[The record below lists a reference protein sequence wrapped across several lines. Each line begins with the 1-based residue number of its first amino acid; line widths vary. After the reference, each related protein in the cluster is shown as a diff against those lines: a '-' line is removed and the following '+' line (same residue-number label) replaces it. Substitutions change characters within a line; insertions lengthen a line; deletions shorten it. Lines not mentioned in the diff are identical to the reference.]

1 VLKLQIGDMTT
12 ASVMFAG
19 LMRIVHLDANDN
31 TIAELL
37 EKTCGPTGEL
47 YSITA
52 NATKGTYETDPQKMP
67 KVKKQNHTLGPYDK
81 LVIKIKPNAALTAD
95 ASGDDIVCRIPV
107 TFRNTRSGVVYEKT
121 LYINDFTD
129 KIDADITL
137 AANIWYTFL
146 EYQLPAQTEM
156 KLGHAVQ
163 DARVDSAL
171 YFAWTMDDGAA

>member
-1 VLKLQIGDMTT
+1 
-12 ASVMFAG
+12 MFAG

-37 EKTCGPTGEL
+37 EKTCGSTGEL
-47 YSITA
+47 YSVTA
-52 NATKGTYETDPQKMP
+52 NAATGTYETDPQKMP
-67 KVKKQNHTLGPYDK
+67 KVKKMNHVLGPYDK

-95 ASGDDIVCRIPV
+95 KDDDNIVARIPV

-129 KIDADITL
+129 KINADITL
-137 AANIWYTFL
+137 AADIWYTFL
-146 EYQLPAQTEM
+146 EYQLPAQTEL
-156 KLGHAVQ
+156 KLGHGVQ

-171 YFAWTMDDGAA
+171 YFAWTMDAGSA